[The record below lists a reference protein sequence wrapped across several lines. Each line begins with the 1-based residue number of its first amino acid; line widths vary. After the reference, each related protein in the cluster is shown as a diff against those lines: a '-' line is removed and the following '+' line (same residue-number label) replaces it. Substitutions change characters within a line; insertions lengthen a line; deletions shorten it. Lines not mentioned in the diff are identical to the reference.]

1 MANSCGAISD
11 EAEFSYI
18 RIIIFRSSQLVSNY
32 CDGVDLNCGCP
43 QGWAQKEGIGACLI
57 NNPKFVSDVVKQ
69 TKNQCKDDLGVSVKI
84 RIHSD
89 IERYLGTVIINVLL
103 GMSLISH

>member
-1 MANSCGAISD
+1 MGQHISWH
-11 EAEFSYI
+11 AWKGI
-18 RIIIFRSSQLVSNY
+18 LITIHLTILRSSQLVSNY

-57 NNPKFVSDVVKQ
+57 NNPVFVSDVVKQ
-69 TKNQCKDDLGVSVKI
+69 TKNQCRNDLSVSVKI

-89 IERYLGTVIINVLL
+89 IER
-103 GMSLISH
+103 

>member
-1 MANSCGAISD
+1 MIT
-11 EAEFSYI
+11 
-18 RIIIFRSSQLVSNY
+18 FRSSQLVTNH

-57 NNPKFVSDVVKQ
+57 NNPTFVSDVVKQ
-69 TKNQCKDDLGVSVKI
+69 TKNRCKDNLGVSVKI

-89 IERYLGTVIINVLL
+89 IER
-103 GMSLISH
+103 